1 MKTKNNVAKKIM
13 SLGLVVGL
21 SVTALSNGVD
31 SLVKADDNNKV
42 DIKADVVN
50 EKAVDATVVE
60 KDGKVF
66 VVVSAKENITDAA
79 LNVSVDKIKYEKLTL
94 GNMAKGEVKEIEL
107 EMPVDGEAP
116 VKRLPNTAAVSDR
129 VDFEKEVQGHKIKG
143 SVSYTY
149 DNGVNVEKPEVP
161 SIPEKPEV
169 PGTPEKP
176 EVPSTPEK
184 PSTPETP
191 EKPSVDGLKPAD
203 EDVLRALQ
211 YILDDAHKGHKIE
224 YKNVSVD
231 KSVDLEVEY
240 VDDDTLE
247 EGKVVLKREGSPMVV
262 RTITREIYVDG
273 VHIPKYTMLMDRIEI
288 KPGVAKL
295 YARGTKKVEDVK
307 PTDPAKPEQPGTPEK
322 PAENDIEAG
331 MPKNVKWSRTQ
342 LTKWGFKTGKIT
354 GNYAVDGD
362 LGVFNT
368 EDELDNAYK
377 AGIAKIDDMIKK
389 HEMTMDEAEK
399 TPHGYA
405 WSEVNKGDGTVGYK
419 ANVYGSDGISNDGK

>member
-1 MKTKNNVAKKIM
+1 MKTKNNVAKKLM

-21 SVTALSNGVD
+21 SVSALSSGVA
-31 SLVKADDNNKV
+31 SLVKADENTKV

-79 LNVSVDKIKYEKLTL
+79 LNVSVDKIKYEKLSL

-107 EMPVDGEAP
+107 EMPVNGEAP

-161 SIPEKPEV
+161 S
-169 PGTPEKP
+169 TPEKP

-184 PSTPETP
+184 PKTPSEDEFRLLSP
-191 EKPSVDGLKPAD
+191 EEKEMLEFV
-203 EDVLRALQ
+203 
-211 YILDDAHKGHKIE
+211 
-224 YKNVSVD
+224 
-231 KSVDLEVEY
+231 LEVEFGDKKVEY
-240 VDDDTLE
+240 KKVIRDEVEDLGVEYIDDDTLE
-247 EGKVVLKREGSPMVV
+247 EGRVVLKDAGSP
-262 RTITREIYVDG
+262 RIIRKYIHAYYVEG
-273 VHIPKYTMLMDRIEI
+273 VYVPEYDMMQDRIVINEGKKKI
-288 KPGVAKL
+288 
-295 YARGTKKVEDVK
+295 YARGTKKVV
-307 PTDPAKPEQPGTPEK
+307 TSTPEK
-322 PAENDIEAG
+322 PATPEKPKDEGIEAG

-342 LTKWGFKTGKIT
+342 LTKWGFQTGKIT

-389 HEMTMDEAEK
+389 HEMTIDDAEK

>member
-1 MKTKNNVAKKIM
+1 MKTKNNVAKKLM

-21 SVTALSNGVD
+21 SVSALSSGVA
-31 SLVKADDNNKV
+31 SLVKADENTKV

-50 EKAVDATVVE
+50 EKAVDVTVVE

-79 LNVSVDKIKYEKLTL
+79 LNVSVDKIKYEKLAL
-94 GNMAKGEVKEIEL
+94 GDMAKGEVKEIEL
-107 EMPVDGEAP
+107 EMPVNGEAP

-161 SIPEKPEV
+161 S
-169 PGTPEKP
+169 TPEKP
-176 EVPSTPEK
+176 KTPSEDEFRLLSPEEKEMLEFVLEVEFGDK
-184 PSTPETP
+184 
-191 EKPSVDGLKPAD
+191 KV
-203 EDVLRALQ
+203 
-211 YILDDAHKGHKIE
+211 E
-224 YKNVSVD
+224 YKKVIRDEVE
-231 KSVDLEVEY
+231 DLGVEY

-247 EGKVVLKREGSPMVV
+247 EGRVVLKDAGSP
-262 RTITREIYVDG
+262 RIIRKYIHAYYVDG
-273 VHIPKYTMLMDRIEI
+273 VYVPEYDMMQDRIVINEG
-288 KPGVAKL
+288 KKKT
-295 YARGTKKVEDVK
+295 YARGTKKVET
-307 PTDPAKPEQPGTPEK
+307 PTPEK
-322 PAENDIEAG
+322 PATPEKPKEVGIEAG

-342 LTKWGFKTGKIT
+342 LTKWGFQTGKVT
-354 GNYAVDGD
+354 GDYAVDGD

-368 EDELDNAYK
+368 EDELDAAYK

-389 HEMTMDEAEK
+389 HEMTIDEAEK